1 MKLTLPAPAKLNLFL
16 HITGRKENGYH
27 NLQTLF
33 QMLDYGDHLEIESN
47 NTGKIEL
54 SSNEKSIP
62 NKENLILRAAKAL
75 QNYSTCDCG
84 AKIILK
90 KKLPIGAGLGGG
102 SSDAATAIL
111 GLNAVWNLTL
121 TNTELPGIGSK
132 IGADVPVFISGRT
145 SWAEGVGEKLTPI
158 DTPNKW
164 FLIVT
169 PNIFVSTSKIFSHP
183 SLTRNTHPIKIRAT
197 EENVWKNDCQLVV
210 EDLYPEVKKVRQWL
224 ANYAPARMTGTGGSV
239 FSSFSVED
247 EAKAILK
254 NIPKPWHGFVAKG
267 VNKSPALEILSSG
280 QKAIGVWPSG

>member
-121 TNTELPGIGSK
+121 TNTELLGIGSK

-158 DTPNKW
+158 DTP
-164 FLIVT
+164 
-169 PNIFVSTSKIFSHP
+169 
-183 SLTRNTHPIKIRAT
+183 
-197 EENVWKNDCQLVV
+197 NVWKNDCQLVV

>member
-33 QMLDYGDHLEIESN
+33 QMLDYGDRLEIESN

-75 QNYSTCDCG
+75 QNYSACECG

-121 TNTELPGIGSK
+121 TNTELLGIGSK

-145 SWAEGVGEKLTPI
+145 SWAEGVGEKLTP
-158 DTPNKW
+158 
-164 FLIVT
+164 
-169 PNIFVSTSKIFSHP
+169 
-183 SLTRNTHPIKIRAT
+183 
-197 EENVWKNDCQLVV
+197 
-210 EDLYPEVKKVRQWL
+210 
-224 ANYAPARMTGTGGSV
+224 
-239 FSSFSVED
+239 
-247 EAKAILK
+247 
-254 NIPKPWHGFVAKG
+254 
-267 VNKSPALEILSSG
+267 
-280 QKAIGVWPSG
+280 

>member
-121 TNTELPGIGSK
+121 TNTELLGIGSK

-183 SLTRNTHPIKIRAT
+183 SLTRNTHPIKIRAFL
-197 EENVWKNDCQLVV
+197 EQGSQNDCQTVV
-210 EDLYPEVKKVRQWL
+210 EALYPEVKRARQWL
-224 ANYAPARMTGTGGSV
+224 AQFAETRLTGTGACLFARFASEADAKSV
-239 FSSFSVED
+239 
-247 EAKAILK
+247 LK
-254 NIPKPWHGFVAKG
+254 QMPAPWQGFTAKG
-267 VNKSPALEILSSG
+267 INTSPLLQSL
-280 QKAIGVWPSG
+280 PSN

>member
-121 TNTELPGIGSK
+121 TNTELLGIGSK

-183 SLTRNTHPIKIRAT
+183 SLTRNTHPIKIRAFL
-197 EENVWKNDCQLVV
+197 EANVW
-210 EDLYPEVKKVRQWL
+210 
-224 ANYAPARMTGTGGSV
+224 
-239 FSSFSVED
+239 
-247 EAKAILK
+247 
-254 NIPKPWHGFVAKG
+254 
-267 VNKSPALEILSSG
+267 
-280 QKAIGVWPSG
+280 

>member
-33 QMLDYGDHLEIESN
+33 QMLDYGDRLEIESN

-54 SSNEKSIP
+54 LSTEKSIS
-62 NKENLILRAAKAL
+62 NKKNLILRAAKAL
-75 QNYSTCDCG
+75 QNYSACDCG

-121 TNTELPGIGSK
+121 TNAELLNIGSK

-145 SWAEGVGEKLTPI
+145 SWAEGIGEKLTPI
-158 DTPNKW
+158 DTPSKW

-197 EENVWKNDCQLVV
+197 EENFWKNDCQLVV

-224 ANYAPARMTGTGGSV
+224 TNFAPARMTGTGGSV
-239 FSSFSVED
+239 FSSFSAED
-247 EAKAILK
+247 EAEAILK
-254 NIPKPWHGFVAKG
+254 NIPKPWHGFVARG

-280 QKAIGVWPSG
+280 QKAVGVWPSG